1 MVEPILLY
9 GSEIW
14 DYENIKIMEQVH
26 LQFCKRILKVRTTTP
41 NFMVYGELGRFSLEI
56 KVKMRMVSYWNKLS
70 SSIYRLLLS
79 LKNNGVQTFTWLN
92 HYESIFNDS
101 GLGYIFHSQDSSDY
115 TRIKLLLNQNSKR
128 SIYSKVD

>member
-56 KVKMRMVSYWNKLS
+56 KVKMRMVSYWNKL
-70 SSIYRLLLS
+70 LQTEKLS
-79 LKNNGVQTFTWLN
+79 
-92 HYESIFNDS
+92 
-101 GLGYIFHSQDSSDY
+101 
-115 TRIKLLLNQNSKR
+115 R
-128 SIYSKVD
+128 SIIRTVLAMENIAKT

>member
-1 MVEPILLY
+1 
-9 GSEIW
+9 
-14 DYENIKIMEQVH
+14 
-26 LQFCKRILKVRTTTP
+26 
-41 NFMVYGELGRFSLEI
+41 MVYGELGRFSLEI
-56 KVKMRMVSYWNKLS
+56 KVKMRMVSYWNKLLQTEKLS

-115 TRIKLLLNQNSKR
+115 TPT
-128 SIYSKVD
+128 